1 MGRGAFWFEDE
12 EFLQQ
17 KREWWI
23 CYGDKGGGDGGK
35 GGYSTGAQHDAF
47 GRARGRTGPQG
58 NLAGVDVGP
67 GARDAA
73 RETPSALAGIMGY
86 GIDARQAN
94 FNANAAREAR
104 DMAANRG
111 GGGDFQEQRAAAAAA
126 AEQAKP
132 LPVEPLIDPLGP
144 PPAAAAET
152 RPAPRAAPR
161 PAPQPAFDPAAYMAD
176 IQARYDEQLQAI
188 QQEIRAAD
196 EARAEQLAELTRQT
210 DERKKKIKSPR
221 KYGRLSLL
229 SGSELGIPTTTTL
242 GG

>member
-12 EFLQQ
+12 DFLQQ

-23 CYGDKGGGDGGK
+23 CYGDKGGGDGGR

-58 NLAGVDVGP
+58 NRAGVDVGP

-111 GGGDFQEQRAAAAAA
+111 GGGGFQEQQAAAAAA

-132 LPVEPLIDPLGP
+132 KPAPAPAP
-144 PPAAAAET
+144 APAAASEP

-161 PAPQPAFDPAAYMAD
+161 PAPAPQPAFDPAAYMAD

-196 EARAEQLAELTRQT
+196 EARAEQLAELTKQT
-210 DERKKKIKSPR
+210 NERKKKLKAPR

-229 SGSELGIPTTTTL
+229 SGSELGIPTTTML